1 MPSETPPPETAA
13 PRRVGLRRTWKGVRV
28 FLAGLLLLLV
38 ALGAFL
44 AFLLQTGPGQTLVL
58 RAAVGQVERA
68 LQGRLEVGSI
78 HSQGL
83 LRGMTLRE
91 IAIRDDRG
99 RPFLEADSV
108 RVAYSVRS
116 FFRRD
121 IVLSPV
127 DLWSPRVVLETLHG
141 DDRSNLAR
149 IFGIEPPP
157 EPVDDE
163 EAPEEAA
170 PEETP
175 IQEVPPVAEEVEPP
189 ALRVELRGVA
199 IHDGGFLLRSPVEGE
214 PDPRFLVEEVPGF
227 EGLHQ
232 VIRLREMEARLER
245 AQVMGPA
252 GERFQVRTL
261 SATVELF
268 QDAFRIEDFRG
279 EARRVAERLEVEAEQ
294 LWLAG
299 TEADG
304 RMALDWSDPD
314 GGFALEL
321 ALEVDPVRLEDFR
334 WIEPRLPEGVGRF
347 TLAAEGPLDRARFRV
362 SDLELQTGGSR
373 IRGRAGFDLGDPLRL
388 AATDLEVL
396 PLELS
401 LLDPWLEE
409 PLPVT
414 GILRGRAR
422 VDGPFEALRVD
433 GELTWSDPSLDLPE
447 STVRA
452 VGTVHLGDV
461 PGVTQLSLTVDP
473 LRYGALSAFLPDF
486 PVAGEGSIRME
497 ASGDLPGGLRFTAD
511 LRHGVDGL
519 ESRVLALGSVRQ
531 EGDDLRLA
539 LDGTLE
545 PLSLDGLSRATPLD
559 LPARGDVRAQ
569 LRVEGPL
576 RDLRVAG
583 PVRTE
588 GGPVEVDVRGNAL
601 ALAEGYRVDATTSDL
616 DLTAFLPELPT
627 PSVVSGRIEV
637 EGRGLDLETLE
648 GTGFLSLTGS
658 RVGELVVDRATARL
672 EARDGLLRVEELDLA
687 SPLARLTAQGSL
699 GLRGVAAPGD
709 PDDPPEG
716 TLEVAWEVDDF
727 QDLRPLLIGDTLIV
741 ADTLTELERQ
751 ILLFDGVDPDALE
764 ETRGPPLEGRALGE
778 LVLRGSIPDLAF
790 EGWAR
795 VEEVVWDELRIQEGH
810 ADLRGRASGREL
822 RQAGGEVALGAPSW
836 GRWSF
841 KEVGVRGEYTPEEG
855 GERGAGEVEAELL
868 RTEGESYH
876 LHARLAHDPEGLDAE
891 IDALEL
897 NLDPVQW
904 VLSAPARLRVE
915 GGRFEVDDLE
925 VRRPDL
931 IATQPVRM
939 RVSGVLDL
947 EGESRFRAEAE
958 GVDLERLAGILQ
970 LDPAP
975 SGALDLELDL
985 EGPAESPRI
994 DGHVLI
1000 RDLRMEDLRVD
1011 RVEGTLAYG
1020 DRLART
1026 LLGVEQDGR
1035 RVLRLAGSY
1044 PVDLAFTG
1052 VEEGARLGSREV
1064 DLVLSVDSLPA
1075 ASLLAV
1081 LEVMEEVEGV
1091 FDGEMVFRGPP
1102 RELRPSGAIHLSG
1115 GGFSLPEVG
1124 VHPRD
1129 IRADL
1134 TVEADGVIRVDA
1146 EARARGTAR
1155 VAGTVDLSDLTDPA
1169 FDLQVDAS
1177 GFQAVER
1184 RDLEARVGGRVNLT
1198 GSYTR
1203 PRVTGD
1209 VRVEQGTVYLEEF
1222 IRTAEVVDLTDPSF
1236 FDVVD
1241 TTLVAVRPVVEAA
1254 QNPFIQNLRVDVD
1267 LAIQRDFWI
1276 RSRELNV
1283 EIEGGLIVAFDRAR
1297 RDILLVGTLGAPRGN
1312 YVAFGRQFQV
1322 QEGAVEFVGTPGLNP
1337 SLNIQAVHRLRRQG
1351 GEPLDI
1357 VASVEGT
1364 LLAPRVTLTSEAQP
1378 PIAQSDL
1385 ISYLIFGRPSYA
1397 LGSGETSVLEGAAG
1411 AGVSAVTGTIAT
1423 QLSEVLA
1430 RQIGLDFFTI
1440 TQAQEADVAGLPQT
1454 LGGAFA
1460 ATQVE
1465 VGQYISQ
1472 NLFLAL
1478 VLRPLRGIGGSQA
1491 QLPGA
1496 RLEWRFAD
1504 TWTLEGYVEDRFGR
1518 RGVYTF
1524 GEAGLQVSRIFG
1536 VELYREWGY

>member
-1 MPSETPPPETAA
+1 MPSESPPSEAT
-13 PRRVGLRRTWKGVRV
+13 PRRAGLRRTLKGARV
-28 FLAGLLLLLV
+28 FLVGLLILLLAV
-38 ALGAFL
+38 GAFL

-78 HSQGL
+78 HSEGL

-91 IAIRDDRG
+91 IAIRDERG

-127 DLWSPRVVLETLHG
+127 DLWSPRAVLETLHG

-157 EPVDDE
+157 EPADDE
-163 EAPEEAA
+163 EAPEEPA

-175 IQEVPPVAEEVEPP
+175 AEEPSPAAEEVESPV
-189 ALRVELRGVA
+189 LRVELRRVA
-199 IHDGGFLLRSPVEGE
+199 IHDGSFTLRSPVEGD
-214 PDPRFLVEEVPGF
+214 PDPRFHTEEVPGF
-227 EGLHQ
+227 QGLHQ
-232 VIRLREMEARLER
+232 VIRLRDLEGRLER
-245 AQVMGPA
+245 AEVLGAA
-252 GERFQVRTL
+252 GERFQVSTL

-294 LWLAG
+294 IWLAG

-304 RMALDWSDPD
+304 RLALDWGDAEM
-314 GGFALEL
+314 GLALEL

-334 WIEPRLPEGVGRF
+334 WVEPRLPEGVGRL
-347 TLAAEGPLDRARFRV
+347 TLAAEGPLAQARFRI
-362 SDLELQTGGSR
+362 SDLDLQAGGSR
-373 IRGRAGFDLGDPLRL
+373 VRGRAGFDLGDPLRL

-401 LLDPWLEE
+401 LLEPWLEE
-409 PLPVT
+409 PLPV
-414 GILRGRAR
+414 GGRLRGRAR
-422 VDGPFEALRVD
+422 LDGPFEALRVD
-433 GELTWSDPSLDLPE
+433 GELTWSDPAVDLPE

-452 VGTVHLGDV
+452 VGTVHLREV
-461 PGVTQLSLTVDP
+461 PGVTQLSVTVDP
-473 LRYGALSAFLPDF
+473 FRYGALSAFLPDF
-486 PVAGEGSIRME
+486 PVEGEGSVRVE

-531 EGDDLRLA
+531 DGDDFRLA

-545 PLSLDGLSRATPLD
+545 PLSLDGLTRATPLD
-559 LPARGDVRAQ
+559 LPAQGDLRAQ

-583 PVRTE
+583 PVRTA
-588 GGPVEVDVRGNAL
+588 GGSVEVDVRGNAL
-601 ALAEGYRVDATTSDL
+601 ALAEGYRVDASTSGL
-616 DLTAFLPELPT
+616 DLTAFLPDLPS
-627 PSVVSGRIEV
+627 PSVVSGRIQV
-637 EGRGLDLETLE
+637 EGRGLELETVE
-648 GTGFLSLTGS
+648 GTGFLTLTES
-658 RVGELVVDRATARL
+658 RVGEVVVDRATARM
-672 EARDGLLRVEELDLA
+672 EARDGLLQVEELELD

-699 GLRGVAAPGD
+699 GLRGMAT
-709 PDDPPEG
+709 PDGPDGPPEG
-716 TLEVAWEVDDF
+716 VLEVAWEVDDF
-727 QDLRPLLIGDTLIV
+727 RDLRPLLIGDTLIV

-751 ILLFDGVDPDALE
+751 ILIFDGVDPDALE
-764 ETRGPPLEGRALGE
+764 EDRGPPLEGRARGE
-778 LVLRGSIPDLAF
+778 LILRGSVPDLAF
-790 EGWAR
+790 QGWAS
-795 VEEVVWDELRIQEGH
+795 VEEVVWDELRIQEGR
-810 ADLRGRASGREL
+810 ADLRGRSSGREL
-822 RQAGGEVALGAPSW
+822 RQAGGEVALDAPTW

-841 KEVGVRGEYTPEEG
+841 QDVAVRGDYVPEEG
-855 GERGAGEVEAELL
+855 GERGAGEVEADLL
-868 RTEGESYH
+868 RSEGESYH
-876 LHARLAHDPEGLDAE
+876 LHARVAHDPEGLEAE
-891 IDALEL
+891 IDVLEL

-904 VLSAPARLRVE
+904 LLAAPARLRME
-915 GGRFEVDDLE
+915 GRRIEVDDLE

-931 IATQPVRM
+931 PATEPVRM

-947 EGESRFRAEAE
+947 EGDSRFRAEAE

-975 SGALDLELDL
+975 TGTLDLDLDL
-985 EGPAESPRI
+985 DGPAESPRI
-994 DGHVLI
+994 DGHLLV
-1000 RDLRMEDLRVD
+1000 RDLRLEDLEVD
-1011 RVEGTLAYG
+1011 RVEGTLEYR

-1052 VEEGARLGSREV
+1052 VGEGARLGSREV

-1075 ASLLAV
+1075 ATLLAV
-1081 LEVMEEVEGV
+1081 LEVLEDVEGV
-1091 FDGEMVFRGPP
+1091 FNGEMELRGPP
-1102 RELRPSGAIHLSG
+1102 RDLRPSGALHLTG

-1129 IRADL
+1129 IRAEL
-1134 TVEADGVIRVDA
+1134 TVEPDGVIRVDA

-1155 VAGTVDLSDLTDPA
+1155 VAGTIDLSDLADPG

-1177 GFQAVER
+1177 GFQVVER
-1184 RDLEARVGGRVNLT
+1184 RDLEARVGGRVNLA
-1198 GSYTR
+1198 GNYTR
-1203 PRVTGD
+1203 PRVTGN

-1254 QNPFIQNLRVDVD
+1254 QNPFLQNLRVDVD

-1297 RDILLVGTLGAPRGN
+1297 RDILLVGNLEAARGN

-1322 QEGAVEFVGTPGLNP
+1322 QQGAVEFVGTPGLNP